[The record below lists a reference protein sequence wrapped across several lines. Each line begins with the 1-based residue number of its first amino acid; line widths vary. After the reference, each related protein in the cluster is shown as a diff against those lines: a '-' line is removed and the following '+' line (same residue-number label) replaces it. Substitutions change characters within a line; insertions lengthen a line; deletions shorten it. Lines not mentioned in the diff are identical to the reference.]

1 MLAVQVRPLR
11 FTTHT
16 AIIMDKTDNFET
28 NKMRCFYT
36 TLTAINN
43 FFSFAKRK
51 NKGWERW
58 NKMEFQEAMRN
69 DGKLTRT
76 ENGAVALNTTG
87 NACLDL
93 FGTIGSLRYADKVR
107 IEEMFAEAYKENP
120 LLATK
125 CVFYARDIRC
135 GLGERKTFRTLIK
148 YMANH
153 HPESVRNNIDL
164 IGFYGRYDD
173 LYSLVGTQLEDEMFS
188 AMKEQFE
195 KDLDSMKKGCA
206 VSLLGKWIKTS
217 ATRNKEGKQLGILTA
232 RKFRYE
238 NREFNVLV
246 RKLRSYIGI
255 VERDMSAGN
264 WNKIKYPEVPSRAM
278 MLYRKA
284 FERHDTERFSD
295 FTKRAL
301 SGEEKIN
308 SSTLYPYDIVEKILY
323 GEESCEV
330 LEAQWKQLPDYVE
343 KGTNALVMADVS
355 GSMYGRPMATSIGL
369 AIYFAERNV
378 GAYNNLFMTFSST
391 PETVILKGK
400 TLKRKIYNARRA
412 NWSMNTDLQ
421 AAFYKVLEIALKNNV
436 SQEEMPKSI
445 IVISDMEIDCCGDED
460 WSFYD
465 NMANKFNESGYD
477 IPNIIFWNVNS
488 RSNVFHADA
497 HRKGVQICSGQST
510 TVFKQ
515 LIGCIGF
522 TPVEMMKKVLCS
534 ERYENI
540 SIIGEE

>member
-1 MLAVQVRPLR
+1 
-11 FTTHT
+11 
-16 AIIMDKTDNFET
+16 
-28 NKMRCFYT
+28 
-36 TLTAINN
+36 
-43 FFSFAKRK
+43 
-51 NKGWERW
+51 
-58 NKMEFQEAMRN
+58 MEFQEAMRN

-76 ENGAVALNTTG
+76 ENGAAALNTTG

-255 VERDMSAGN
+255 VERDMSYGN
-264 WNKIKYPEVPSRAM
+264 WDKIKYPEVPSRAM

-330 LEAQWKQLPDYVE
+330 LEAQWNQLPDYVE

-400 TLKRKIYNARRA
+400 TLKRKIYNVRRA

-522 TPVEMMKKVLCS
+522 TPVEMMRKVLES
-534 ERYENI
+534 ERYE
-540 SIIGEE
+540 SIEVLND